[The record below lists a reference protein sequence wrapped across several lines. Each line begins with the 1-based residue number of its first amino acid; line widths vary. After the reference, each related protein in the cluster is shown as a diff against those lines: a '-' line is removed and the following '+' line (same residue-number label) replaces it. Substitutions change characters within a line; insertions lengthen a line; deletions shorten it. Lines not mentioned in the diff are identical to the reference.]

1 VRDGPFGGMEM
12 QISILSA
19 LTEAMPALRRG
30 LVLLLCIAAGILL
43 GRVFWMLVEPGGAVA
58 RPLAFAASPA
68 SAGPSA
74 DSLRLDL
81 MSLARSNRFAAGAA
95 GAPVI
100 PNAPETRLN
109 LKLKGVRAIPETVRS
124 GDTSDTSIAIIQTPD
139 QSALTYR
146 PGDLIIEG
154 VTLERILPDRV
165 LIMKG
170 GALETLMMESSASE
184 LSVLSLPG
192 QPPRSAGQ
200 PRPGGPASAAGGQ
213 AATLLAGVDFEPVQ
227 SGGSLTGYRIRS
239 RGDETGLA
247 ALGLQSG
254 DVIVEIAG
262 NRVASAAGQDL
273 FAELGSASQLDL
285 TVERGGTLQSVTLS
299 LPRGN

>member
-1 VRDGPFGGMEM
+1 MH
-12 QISILSA
+12 SSLLSA
-19 LTEAMPALRRG
+19 LTQASPALRRTLA
-30 LVLLLCIAAGILL
+30 LVIAMAAGLGL
-43 GRVFWMLVEPGGAVA
+43 GRVVWLLVEPGGAVA
-58 RPLAFAASPA
+58 RPLAFAAPSASTGPA
-68 SAGPSA
+68 A

-81 MSLARSNRFAAGAA
+81 MSLARSNRFGSGTAD
-95 GAPVI
+95 APVM

-109 LKLKGVRAIPETVRS
+109 LKLKGVRAVPETARS
-124 GDTSDTSIAIIQTPD
+124 GDTADTSIAIIQTPD

-165 LIMKG
+165 LIIKG
-170 GALETLMMESSASE
+170 GALETLMMDSSASA

-192 QPPRSAGQ
+192 QAPRTAGQ

-213 AATLLAGVDFEPVQ
+213 AATLLAGVDFEPVP
-227 SGGSLTGYRIRS
+227 SGANLTGYRIRS
-239 RGDETGLA
+239 RGNEADLA

-254 DVIVEIAG
+254 DVIIEIAG
-262 NRVASAAGQDL
+262 NRVGSTGSQNL
-273 FAELGSASQLDL
+273 LAELGSADQIEL
-285 TVERGGTLQSVTLS
+285 TVERGGSLQSVTLS

>member
-1 VRDGPFGGMEM
+1 MH
-12 QISILSA
+12 SSLLSA
-19 LTEAMPALRRG
+19 LTQASPALRRAIV
-30 LVLLLCIAAGILL
+30 LVIALAAGLGL
-43 GRVFWMLVEPGGAVA
+43 GRVFWLLVEPGGAGA
-58 RPLAFAASPA
+58 RPLAFAAPSG
-68 SAGPSA
+68 SAGAPA
-74 DSLRLDL
+74 DSLRPDL
-81 MSLARSNRFAAGAA
+81 MSLARSNRFGSGAA

-109 LKLKGVRAIPETVRS
+109 LKLKGVRAVPDTARS
-124 GDTSDTSIAIIQTPD
+124 GDTADTSIAIIQTPD

-165 LIMKG
+165 LIIKG
-170 GALETLMMESSASE
+170 GALETLMMESSASA

-192 QPPRSAGQ
+192 QPPRTAGQ
-200 PRPGGPASAAGGQ
+200 PLQGGPASPQGGQ
-213 AATLLAGVDFEPVQ
+213 AARLLAGVDFEPVQ
-227 SGGSLTGYRIRS
+227 SGASLTGYRIRS
-239 RGDETGLA
+239 RGNEAGLA
-247 ALGLQSG
+247 ALGLQAG
-254 DVIVEIAG
+254 DGIVEIAG
-262 NRVASAAGQDL
+262 NRVGSAAGQDL